1 MSNVKKSDVK
11 NHLSPRFRT
20 QIHLCPPESAPDA
33 TGYSVA
39 EADAVPAS
47 PLSFAE
53 DFVQEHSSSGTV
65 LAQGN
70 PDMGSFGPQ
79 APPTSKRVQP

>member
-1 MSNVKKSDVK
+1 MSILKKGDVK

-39 EADAVPAS
+39 ETDTIQAS
-47 PLSFAE
+47 APSFAE
-53 DFVQEHSSSGTV
+53 DFVQEHSTPGTV
-65 LAQGN
+65 LAQDN
-70 PDMGSFGPQ
+70 PVMGAYGPQ
-79 APPTSKRVQP
+79 TPETSKRVQP